1 MYEVNGDVKEK
12 KQLLKLKKS
21 KVIKD
26 QTKYIWRES

>member
-12 KQLLKLKKS
+12 KTVTEIKKS

-26 QTKYIWRES
+26 QTKYI